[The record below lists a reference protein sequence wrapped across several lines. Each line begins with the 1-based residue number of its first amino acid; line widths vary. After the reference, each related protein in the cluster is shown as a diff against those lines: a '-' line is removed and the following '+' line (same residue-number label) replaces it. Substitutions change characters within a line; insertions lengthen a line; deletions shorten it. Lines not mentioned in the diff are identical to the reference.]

1 MIYAILVCD
10 DKWKIH
16 KVLQSTPEL
25 PLKENE
31 CLTQQIREPERLPNQ
46 DKRQAAGVFTFPA
59 QGLRLTLVF
68 CRQAEYVLVLAM
80 CMECETDFEEFVK
93 AYAEYESWIPE
104 HLPVSGGNEHDQ
116 IQLMSDHLASAK
128 RALMKSNQHMHQL
141 LQEIH
146 NANDTIAMLEQ
157 DELTGLYSFH
167 AFCRRVQRRLDAA
180 PQKEFDLMVMQLEHF
195 ALAIDVLGRRDCEH
209 LLREL
214 AMFMTGLNANGKGLF
229 ARAAGD
235 SFYIFMPSKDRFY
248 DILSEELPAFF
259 EAYKLPVHLFV
270 KIGVYSTGGSAVKV
284 EQMCNRA
291 RIALDGLDCQSDVKV
306 VFYNDALHEK
316 LLEEHRILDGV
327 PGALQNREF
336 VLYLQPKYDMISGS
350 VVGAEA
356 LIRWIHPQ
364 LGFIPPDRFIP
375 LMEREGLI
383 YQVDQYIWEETCKFL
398 HERHVNG
405 MPLFPVSINLA
416 RGDFY
421 QKDLL
426 DVLHGLLDRYE
437 LKPQELNL
445 EIIERAYVDD
455 PENINNILTNLRSS
469 GFVIEMDDFGVG
481 ASSLSMAVDMPVD
494 VLKIDRSFLT
504 ENAKNPRRAAVIRF
518 IVDLAKSLQMDTI
531 AEGVETQEQAD
542 LLVSLGCRHA
552 QGYLYG
558 RPVPAEKFEELYG

>member
-1 MIYAILVCD
+1 MIYAVLVCD
-10 DKWKIH
+10 DKWKIQ

-25 PLKENE
+25 PLEENTSLAQQVKEPE
-31 CLTQQIREPERLPNQ
+31 CLPDEE
-46 DKRQAAGVFTFPA
+46 KRQAAGVFEFPA
-59 QGLRLTLVF
+59 RGLRLTLVF
-68 CRQAEYVLVLAM
+68 CRQAEYFLVLAVRV
-80 CMECETDFEEFVK
+80 ECEADFAEFVK
-93 AYAEYESWIPE
+93 AYTEYADRMQEKMPE
-104 HLPVSGGNEHDQ
+104 PGSSADDQ
-116 IQLMSDHLASAK
+116 MRLMSDHLANAK
-128 RALMKSNQHMHQL
+128 RALIKSNQHMHQL

-167 AFCRRVQRRLDAA
+167 AFCRRVQRRMDAA
-180 PQKEFDLMVMQLEHF
+180 PQTAFDLMVVQLEHF
-195 ALAIDVLGRRDCEH
+195 ALAVDILGKRDCEH

-214 AMFMTGLNANGKGLF
+214 AMFLTGLNTTGKGLF

-235 SFYIFMPSKDRFY
+235 SFYIFMPGSEHFY
-248 DILSEELPAFF
+248 DTLSEEMPAFF
-259 EAYKLPVHLFV
+259 EAYPLPVHLYV
-270 KIGVYSTGGSAVKV
+270 QIGVYSTEGDTVKV

-291 RIALDGLDCQSDVKV
+291 RIALDSIDGQGDVKV

-336 VLYLQPKYDMISGS
+336 LLYLQPKYDMVSGS

-398 HERHVNG
+398 HDRHENG

-421 QKDLL
+421 QNDLL
-426 DVLHGLLDRYE
+426 DVLHGLLERYG

-469 GFVIEMDDFGVG
+469 GFLIEMDDFGVG

-504 ENAKNPRRAAVIRF
+504 ENTENPRRAAVIRF
-518 IVDLAKSLQMDTI
+518 IIDLARSLQMDTI
-531 AEGVETQEQAD
+531 AEGVETKEQAD
-542 LLVSLGCRHA
+542 LLISLGCRHA